1 MVEYFLDAFLDAS
14 MNRFKLL
21 LSLLAAA
28 LPLAASADIY
38 KCRLANG
45 QMEISNTPCATGA
58 TVKVRPEERVSE
70 ADRRQAERDL
80 ERMRGYID
88 QREAA
93 QRAESAGEFERQ
105 RLQAGQRAA
114 PPSLATGSYSNA
126 DECLRDVAQMALG
139 AAMRAQLEGE
149 CRQIAPRP
157 PAAISSPYPVVVP
170 VYVGPPP
177 PMPHP
182 KPPKR
187 QEPQPEAPKMS
198 ILPRR

>member
-1 MVEYFLDAFLDAS
+1 
-14 MNRFKLL
+14 MNLLKLL
-21 LSLLAAA
+21 LPLLALTLS
-28 LPLAASADIY
+28 LPGTADIY
-38 KCRLANG
+38 KCRLPNG
-45 QMEISNTPCATGA
+45 QTEISNTPCAAGA
-58 TVKVRPEERVSE
+58 TLKTRPEERVSDAE
-70 ADRRQAERDL
+70 RQQAERDL
-80 ERMRGYID
+80 ERMRDYID
-88 QREAA
+88 KREAA
-93 QRAESAGEFERQ
+93 QRAESAGDLERQ
-105 RLQAGQRAA
+105 RLQASQRASSPVA
-114 PPSLATGSYSNA
+114 AGNYSNA

-139 AAMRAQLEGE
+139 AAMRAQLEAE
-149 CRQIAPRP
+149 CRQIAPRA